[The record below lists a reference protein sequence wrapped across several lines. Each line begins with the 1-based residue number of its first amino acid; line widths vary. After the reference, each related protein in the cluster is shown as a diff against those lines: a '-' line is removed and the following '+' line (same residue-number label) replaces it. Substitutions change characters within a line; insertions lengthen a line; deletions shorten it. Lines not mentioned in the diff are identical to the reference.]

1 MLKLKFVNSCSL
13 LLFSAQSIS
22 EKVKGLIYMS
32 ALQIIVEVVQKMHF
46 SFI

>member
-22 EKVKGLIYMS
+22 EKVKGLIHMNV
-32 ALQIIVEVVQKMHF
+32 LQIIIEVLQKMHF